1 MNNTIYYIPSNIP
14 NIQYHKLLHPITKQT
29 KRDKKLLKST
39 KPTENDKKSI
49 LNLWPIQT
57 LQNLNSIH
65 T

>member
-49 LNLWPIQT
+49 LNL
-57 LQNLNSIH
+57 
-65 T
+65 